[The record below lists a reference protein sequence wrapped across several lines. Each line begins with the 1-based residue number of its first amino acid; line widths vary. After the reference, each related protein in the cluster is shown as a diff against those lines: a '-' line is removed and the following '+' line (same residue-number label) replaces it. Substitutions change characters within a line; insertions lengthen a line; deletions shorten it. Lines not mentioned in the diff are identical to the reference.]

1 MGHTQALSCANTVGR
16 FIPTYVGHTLTRPVD
31 SFQPFR
37 FIPTYVGHTTSSST
51 NEHMLTVHPHIRG
64 AYRLARCMQALYSWF
79 IPTYVGHTALS
90 TQALCAVRF
99 IPTYVGHTTFC
110 RPRSAATWVHP
121 HIRGAYR
128 FFHGFQ
134 RGYNGS
140 SPHTWGIRSKGQRN
154 RKGQRFIPTYV
165 GHTHVYYLFHGA
177 GSGSSPHTWGIQL
190 LPSKAQV

>member
-1 MGHTQALSCANTVGR
+1 M
-16 FIPTYVGHTLTRPVD
+16 GHTLTRPVD

-99 IPTYVGHTTFC
+99 IPTYVGHTSSFE
-110 RPRSAATWVHP
+110 SSMVINSVHP
-121 HIRGAYR
+121 HIRGAYDVLPTTLR
-128 FFHGFQ
+128 RHL
-134 RGYNGS
+134 GS
-140 SPHTWGIRSKGQRN
+140 SPHTWGIPIFSRLPKRI
-154 RKGQRFIPTYV
+154 QRFIPTYV
-165 GHTHVYYLFHGA
+165 GHT
-177 GSGSSPHTWGIQL
+177 Q
-190 LPSKAQV
+190 